1 MYPQPY
7 YLEKEMEQHNRDL
20 DRRLRDYTKFGR
32 FLCSKLIGSKHGTK
46 NASTTAKSAV

>member
-32 FLCSKLIGSKHGTK
+32 FLHSKLMNSKNGTK
-46 NASTTAKSAV
+46 NTNATAKSAV